1 MSQYTENFHLEKPES
16 NDDFENFLGNYGSNM
31 DIIDEHL
38 GQGGGGGNVND
49 VLVNG
54 SSVVNAQGVAEIT
67 EIDNVMQTSSMTL
80 GDNDNDLRGELK
92 LQSGSSVLPATATI
106 RTNLYQLGDA
116 TFQLPTT
123 GGTLALEQ
131 ETADYLS
138 VVGGKVNITYYTL

>member
-1 MSQYTENFHLEKPES
+1 MSTFTPNYNLEKPDS
-16 NDDFENFLGNYGSNM
+16 TDDFKDFRQSYNDNM
-31 DIIDEHL
+31 DKID
-38 GQGGGGGNVND
+38 QNMGGGGSVND
-49 VLVNG
+49 VTVNG
-54 SSVVNAQGVAEIT
+54 SSVVNNGVAEIT

>member
-1 MSQYTENFHLEKPES
+1 MGRIILNNEEYT
-16 NDDFENFLGNYGSNM
+16 GSS
-31 DIIDEHL
+31 
-38 GQGGGGGNVND
+38 GSAPVTD
-49 VLVNG
+49 VTVNG

-67 EIDNVMQTSSMTL
+67 DIDNVNQTSSFTL

-131 ETADYLS
+131 EIADYLS